1 MAEWEKQKEKEPQ
14 AATPTNPPAA
24 DIVPQ
29 PEVEAST
36 EKPKTKEKKI
46 GKKGAPRPVPK
57 ELKTDQKREA
67 PRPVQQHPPPAPSYT
82 WDHAGLREVKA
93 MPMWQ
98 GVIRDLSFRRP
109 AFKDA
114 NHFKTEYYTF
124 AVFYD
129 NAIYKVSQEYL
140 VFYVIKMMW
149 ITYSKFDLPTYAS
162 LHSLTM
168 TTAGNDD
175 EDWAAMGWAYPR
187 NLTETRM
194 VGGLDPV
201 LHHRDQS
208 QFPRLRLRPRARK
221 ILNQYR
227 HPLSGQDTL
236 RPDRLSRTQLIGE
249 NFWNTGGIGRGMLR
263 NGERPF
269 EVHFGGE
276 VREQLYGEN
285 AFRDVN

>member
-1 MAEWEKQKEKEPQ
+1 MQLNCSASGETKNPTEMAEWEKPKEKEPQ

-93 MPMWQ
+93 MP
-98 GVIRDLSFRRP
+98 IRNTVDKCLE
-109 AFKDA
+109 D
-114 NHFKTEYYTF
+114 TF

-149 ITYSKFDLPTYAS
+149 ITYT
-162 LHSLTM
+162 
-168 TTAGNDD
+168 GNDD
-175 EDWAAMGWAYPR
+175 EDWAAMGWA
-187 NLTETRM
+187 
-194 VGGLDPV
+194 
-201 LHHRDQS
+201 
-208 QFPRLRLRPRARK
+208 
-221 ILNQYR
+221 
-227 HPLSGQDTL
+227 
-236 RPDRLSRTQLIGE
+236 
-249 NFWNTGGIGRGMLR
+249 
-263 NGERPF
+263 
-269 EVHFGGE
+269 
-276 VREQLYGEN
+276 
-285 AFRDVN
+285 